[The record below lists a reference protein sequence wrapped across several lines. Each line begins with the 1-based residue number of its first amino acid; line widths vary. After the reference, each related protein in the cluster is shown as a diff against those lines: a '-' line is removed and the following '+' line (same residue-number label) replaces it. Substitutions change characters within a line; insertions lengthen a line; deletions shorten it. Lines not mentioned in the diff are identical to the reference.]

1 MENKYLNLTG
11 AVYIISKIKTLLGD
25 KSDKGHTH
33 SKEEIGLGNVENK
46 SSQTIRGELTSD
58 NVIKALGYTPP
69 KENTTYAVMKGA
81 TASAAGTSGLVPAP
95 AAGDQGKYL
104 RGDGTYGTPTNL
116 PGQTVGTMEFFALL
130 YIAYEI
136 VSILKNMS
144 LCGLPVKKVWHTVK
158 KALSKYT
165 NELPTDS
172 TN

>member
-11 AVYIISKIKTLLGD
+11 AVYIISKIKTLLED

-81 TASAAGTSGLVPAP
+81 TASAAGTSG
-95 AAGDQGKYL
+95 
-104 RGDGTYGTPTNL
+104 
-116 PGQTVGTMEFFALL
+116 
-130 YIAYEI
+130 
-136 VSILKNMS
+136 
-144 LCGLPVKKVWHTVK
+144 
-158 KALSKYT
+158 
-165 NELPTDS
+165 
-172 TN
+172 

>member
-11 AVYIISKIKTLLGD
+11 AVYIISKIKTLLED

-81 TASAAGTSGLVPAP
+81 TASAAGTQ
-95 AAGDQGKYL
+95 DWYL
-104 RGDGTYGTPTNL
+104 HRQL
-116 PGQTVGTMEFFALL
+116 AIMES
-130 YIAYEI
+130 IYEGMVHMEHRQI
-136 VSILKNMS
+136 QLILMQHRLHMV
-144 LCGLPVKKVWHTVK
+144 LCQ
-158 KALSKYT
+158 
-165 NELPTDS
+165 
-172 TN
+172 

>member
-69 KENTTYAVMKGA
+69 KDTTCQCIYRV
-81 TASAAGTSGLVPAP
+81 
-95 AAGDQGKYL
+95 
-104 RGDGTYGTPTNL
+104 YGR
-116 PGQTVGTMEFFALL
+116 
-130 YIAYEI
+130 
-136 VSILKNMS
+136 
-144 LCGLPVKKVWHTVK
+144 
-158 KALSKYT
+158 
-165 NELPTDS
+165 
-172 TN
+172 